1 MNGHINFKDSMLLDP
16 QIEAYQLRISKGKGR
31 IHGFFVENTYYIKF
45 LDNNHNMYD
54 SEGYGGI
61 QIYDYPLNQYEKLQL
76 DFENINNECNKYKEL
91 NRVLTDSLDKS
102 FNSFGENCFDCDKSS
117 DLYKTFN
124 YK

>member
-76 DFENINNECNKYKEL
+76 DFENINNE
-91 NRVLTDSLDKS
+91 
-102 FNSFGENCFDCDKSS
+102 
-117 DLYKTFN
+117 
-124 YK
+124 